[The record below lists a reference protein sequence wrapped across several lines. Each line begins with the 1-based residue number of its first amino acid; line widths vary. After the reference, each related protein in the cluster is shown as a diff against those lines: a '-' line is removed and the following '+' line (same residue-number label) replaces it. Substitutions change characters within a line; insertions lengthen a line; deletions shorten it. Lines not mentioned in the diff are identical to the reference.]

1 MQRADQLNGQ
11 PFVCIRRPGGRNP
24 VYVNA
29 ICVRP
34 ERAFRAAI
42 AKQRLRA
49 GGELLCAKVL
59 WQAGTGSHSPLMCLQ
74 TVCRGVWLRAGG
86 ESLRAKVLQ
95 QTVSHFPL
103 ICSTTIFNPSSKLCG
118 TNPSSFS
125 AFSITKPVFAGRCAG
140 CRKLDASTFSKYFLS
155 SSR

>member
-42 AKQRLRA
+42 AKYRLR
-49 GGELLCAKVL
+49 GRRITLRKSP

-74 TVCRGVWLRAGG
+74 TVCRRLWLRAGG
-86 ESLRAKVLQ
+86 ESLCAKVLQ